1 MIQLQMMDVISTPN
15 YQKMD
20 FWDKYFDWN
29 KLFYHPKFA
38 ERYNGEL
45 LTGEISYF
53 GLNDKTQKNYDKF
66 LVEYP
71 ASVYIAQ
78 IKSVVEKKLAFA
90 FGKPAKGF
98 SLRDTTGKIV
108 QLTDFKGKV
117 VLMDFW
123 ASWCGPCIAE
133 MKPSKK
139 IKEHFKAQKDMVFL
153 YISVDEKESSW
164 RKAMA
169 QHQIAGTHLWAEKA
183 FENAVIKDI
192 NGIPSY
198 FVIDR
203 QGNFGAIQ
211 PPRASQNEG
220 ADLIKVLEEI
230 IAKK

>member
-1 MIQLQMMDVISTPN
+1 
-15 YQKMD
+15 
-20 FWDKYFDWN
+20 
-29 KLFYHPKFA
+29 
-38 ERYNGEL
+38 
-45 LTGEISYF
+45 
-53 GLNDKTQKNYDKF
+53 
-66 LVEYP
+66 
-71 ASVYIAQ
+71 
-78 IKSVVEKKLAFA
+78 
-90 FGKPAKGF
+90 
-98 SLRDTTGKIV
+98 
-108 QLTDFKGKV
+108 
-117 VLMDFW
+117 MDFW

-183 FENAVIKDI
+183 FENAAIKDYDI